1 MFRESRP
8 FYDMEVVIIAARLCG
23 NLENEPS
30 RRPGKGNECKGDR
43 GRGLGSTARKRVQ
56 PGRLGKKWP
65 LCELSRK
72 FDFTRGWAGKR

>member
-1 MFRESRP
+1 MFRHSRP

-30 RRPGKGNECKGDR
+30 RKPVKGNEGEGNR
-43 GRGLGSTARKRVQ
+43 GRSLGSTARKRVQ
-56 PGRLGKKWP
+56 PRRLGKKWP
-65 LCELSRK
+65 LCELSWK